1 MAIIG
6 IDLGTTNSLVSVWKD
21 GRCQLIPNA
30 FGERLTPSV
39 VSLEDGGEILV
50 GKAAKERL
58 ISHPMQSAAGFKQF
72 MGTQK
77 SYMLG
82 NRSFLPEEL
91 SSFVLRQLKQDAEA
105 YLGEMVQE
113 AIISV
118 PAYFNDQQRTAT
130 KNAGR
135 LAGLRVERIINEPS
149 AAALAYNG
157 GSEMDGTYLVFDF
170 GGGTLDIS
178 IVEMFQNI
186 VDINGVAGDNRL
198 GGNDIDQAI
207 LEEFLRQNP
216 ALAGTLS
223 ANERAS
229 LLKLCEQS
237 KIALSSTPNHIMVY
251 QRGKHSYAM
260 GLTNQS
266 LSKICNTLLARIKTL
281 LQRALKSTGY
291 SIAQITDIILVGG
304 SSRMPM
310 IEQFIEYITQKKPLR
325 DIDPDQVVACG
336 AGLVAGIKERCG
348 DIRDMILTDVCPF
361 TLGIATVM
369 NKQSGQRVFMP
380 IIQRNSALPVSVE
393 RTVYTLY
400 DNQKSVMVRI
410 YQGEFMN
417 PEENLYLGEVELHVP
432 PLPAGEVSILV
443 CFTYDING
451 ILEVDVSC
459 PLSGEAKNKILVSNK
474 GLSEAEIEAHVAA
487 LQQLKISRREDA
499 ENKHVIA
506 WGERLFEEA
515 DSMLR
520 EGIAARLDL
529 FIGKLNAGGSP
540 VQIER
545 IRREL
550 IDFFSKIDGF
560 DDGLLDFPEFE
571 DTLGEESDA

>member
-149 AAALAYNG
+149 AAALAYND

-216 ALAGTLS
+216 ALVGTLS

-325 DIDPDQVVACG
+325 DIDPDQVVASG

-560 DDGLLDFPEFE
+560 DDGLLDLPEFE